1 MGSLGMRV
9 SGTIVVGVGWL
20 VFILLWLAFYAGSFD
35 FWQNLAIFLVSI
47 IITSGLIAVM
57 WIQWALK

>member
-1 MGSLGMRV
+1 MGSFGLRV
-9 SGTIVVGVGWL
+9 SGTVIVGFGWL

-47 IITSGLIAVM
+47 IIASGLVAVM

>member
-1 MGSLGMRV
+1 MGSLGLRV
-9 SGTIVVGVGWL
+9 SGTVTVGVGWL
-20 VFILLWLAFYAGSFD
+20 VFILLWLAFYASSFD

-47 IITSGLIAVM
+47 IIAVGLIAVM